1 MDVLARTFQ
10 QPLRSNGRQKPF
22 DRSIVKLRR
31 RRHRL
36 LTDLDRNAIPWLAR
50 ILVRS
55 ELKAKRRFLLVSTAI
70 TRSSSAIDMSW
81 IESAGSSASTLAQPF
96 SSSVIDAMICGWCR
110 STKLKNLLARAILIS
125 ILEPLSGV

>member
-10 QPLRSNGRQKPF
+10 QALRPNGRQKPF
-22 DRSIVKLRR
+22 DRCIVKLRR

-36 LTDLDRNAIPWLAR
+36 LTDLDRNPIPWLAR

-81 IESAGSSASTLAQPF
+81 IESARSSASTSAQPF
-96 SSSVIDAMICGWCR
+96 SSSVVPMISGWCR
-110 STKLKNLLARAILIS
+110 STKLKNLLALTTLIG